1 MTREEALAILNGE
14 RVEKVRKAPTMRE
27 HAIQV
32 SVVTWFRLQY
42 PSGLIFAI
50 PNGAYCGVKQARKL
64 KAEGMTKGYPD
75 LCIPMARKGY
85 HGLFIEMKNGKKGVV
100 SGEQHDMMIRLKQ
113 EGYQCAVCRSLDD
126 FMNIVNDYFH

>member
-14 RVEKVRKAPTMRE
+14 KTEKVRKAPTQWE
-27 HAIQV
+27 HALQV
-32 SVVTWFRLQY
+32 GCLRWLHLQY
-42 PSGLIFAI
+42 PNVIVWAT
-50 PNGAYCGVKQARKL
+50 PNGAWCGIKQATKL
-64 KAEGMTKGYPD
+64 KAEGMVKGVPD
-75 LCIPMARKGY
+75 LQIPMARKGF

-100 SGEQHDMMIRLKQ
+100 SDEQHDMMVRLRN